1 MTLQILGTPG
11 LQAAF
16 SLSHET
22 LPNERTANGSD
33 KCAALQLC
41 VLISTGHPIV
51 NLLEEAVHLAG
62 AGSRPRSVEL
72 NHPQQHRYIA

>member
-51 NLLEEAVHLAG
+51 NLLEEDLAG

-72 NHPQQHRYIA
+72 NHSQQHRYIA